1 MPVTKVAFQIRDAL
15 RVRLQVRRFHA
26 SQQTSFHRKRTSIL
40 PTCRPVLP
48 THRIWQSSWRVHE
61 LSAPSSSLVLA
72 AVIRE
77 DLAWKSA
84 KCRMALLLRLKY
96 RECPLHSPE
105 LP

>member
-1 MPVTKVAFQIRDAL
+1 MLVIKVAFQIRDGL
-15 RVRLQVRRFHA
+15 KEQLQVRRFHA
-26 SQQTSFHRKRTSIL
+26 SQRTSFHRKRTSIL

-77 DLAWKSA
+77 DLAWKST
-84 KCRMALLLRLKY
+84 KCQMPQLLRLK
-96 RECPLHSPE
+96 CHGGSLH
-105 LP
+105 L